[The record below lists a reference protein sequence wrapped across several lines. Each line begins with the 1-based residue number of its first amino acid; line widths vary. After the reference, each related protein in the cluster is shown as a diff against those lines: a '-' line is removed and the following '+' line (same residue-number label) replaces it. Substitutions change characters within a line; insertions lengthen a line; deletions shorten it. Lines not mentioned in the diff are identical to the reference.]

1 MKKYT
6 NSSETMQSNEG
17 TISNNEISNATNS
30 NDPKNAAGK
39 IFSNA
44 DLWNIQRQRKMLT
57 GRRYSF

>member
-30 NDPKNAAGK
+30 NDPQNAAGK
-39 IFSNA
+39 IFSSA
-44 DLWNIQRQRKMLT
+44 ELWNIQRQRKMLT